1 MITKITKAL
10 QWLWKWQKNSR
21 NKSWGEQDTR
31 YLGVKEKGMIDD
43 VRDFLQEIR
52 MQDKLPD
59 ILRQR
64 NISVEEFKR
73 LEELH
78 QLYQKSHGGDAEAQR
93 ILTERFGNDPDR
105 SLEFDGMMN
114 EYDEVKDEMTNEG
127 EFFVRDPRDR
137 YMEHHELDIP
147 DLPDEPTYPPD
158 SPDIMSPEHRAE
170 YEQISDI
177 QRRWSELAMEDVPQT
192 DERTQALERV
202 RTMMGNARRISGNM
216 DRVSREL
223 GPSQARQMFDA
234 TQWISRTNEELDSIR
249 SGDYRSWADRTH
261 PSHESIPIRER
272 NIRNRINREN
282 SMTQEEIDSVFRGRR
297 RRGLPPYFGE
307 GGDWEESPDEE

>member
-1 MITKITKAL
+1 MITPITKAL

-21 NKSWGEQDTR
+21 NKGWGEQDTR
-31 YLGVKEKGMIDD
+31 YLGAREKGMVND

-105 SLEFDGMMN
+105 SLEFDAMME
-114 EYDEVKDEMTNEG
+114 EYDEVKDKMTREG
-127 EFFVRDPRDR
+127 EDFVRDPKDR
-137 YMEHHELDIP
+137 YMELHELDIP
-147 DLPDEPTYPPD
+147 DLPDEPTYPHQR
-158 SPDIMSPEHRAE
+158 SPDIMSPEYR
-170 YEQISDI
+170 YEQIQLSNI

-202 RTMMGNARRISGNM
+202 RTMMDNARRISGDM

-234 TQWISRTNEELDSIR
+234 TQWISRSNEELDSIR
-249 SGDYRSWADRTH
+249 SGDYRNWADRH
-261 PSHESIPIRER
+261 SEPEPPEADPREELGREFLDRLGR
-272 NIRNRINREN
+272 NF
-282 SMTQEEIDSVFRGRR
+282 S
-297 RRGLPPYFGE
+297 GE
-307 GGDWEESPDEE
+307 GE

>member
-1 MITKITKAL
+1 MITKLTKAL
-10 QWLWKWQKNSR
+10 EWLWKWQKDSR

-31 YLGVKEKGMIDD
+31 YLGVKEKSMIDD
-43 VRDFLQEIR
+43 VSDFLYEIR

-78 QLYQKSHGGDAEAQR
+78 KLYQRSHGGDAEAQR

-105 SLEFDGMMN
+105 SLEFDAMME
-114 EYDEVKDEMTNEG
+114 EYEEVKDKMTREG
-127 EFFVRDPRDR
+127 VDFITDPEDR
-137 YMEHHELDIP
+137 SVQDMELPQLGMDIP
-147 DLPDEPTYPPD
+147 DLPDEPTYPQLR

-202 RTMMGNARRISGNM
+202 RTMMGNARRISGDM

-234 TQWISRTNEELDSIR
+234 TQWISRSNEELDS
-249 SGDYRSWADRTH
+249 GDYRNWADRH
-261 PSHESIPIRER
+261 SEPEPPEVDPREELGREFLDRLGR
-272 NIRNRINREN
+272 NF
-282 SMTQEEIDSVFRGRR
+282 S
-297 RRGLPPYFGE
+297 GE
-307 GGDWEESPDEE
+307 GE